1 MGYHL
6 SRGRSVLRALAISLA
21 LSCAATSFVC
31 SLENSSDSHG
41 ANGRS
46 GAGAPSDA
54 KAGGPQQNDTRTSQ
68 VTIYVTSWCPACRM
82 AIDFFKKEGIP
93 HVVKDIEKNPAYLD
107 EMIQKAGGN
116 RGVPVIDVNGKI
128 LLGFNPYIIKEMLH

>member
-1 MGYHL
+1 MGNSVPY
-6 SRGRSVLRALAISLA
+6 GRSLLRALAISLA
-21 LSCAATSFVC
+21 LSCAATSFFC
-31 SLENSSDSHG
+31 SLGNSSDTQG
-41 ANGRS
+41 ANPRS
-46 GAGAPSDA
+46 EAGASSPAKGSGPQPSDSH
-54 KAGGPQQNDTRTSQ
+54 TSQ

>member
-1 MGYHL
+1 
-6 SRGRSVLRALAISLA
+6 
-21 LSCAATSFVC
+21 
-31 SLENSSDSHG
+31 
-41 ANGRS
+41 
-46 GAGAPSDA
+46 
-54 KAGGPQQNDTRTSQ
+54 
-68 VTIYVTSWCPACRM
+68 M